1 MNKLFQSASALVAV
15 ACVVL
20 FPGAAT
26 AKFDPI
32 HEWRTIETA
41 HFLVHFHEGEENL
54 ARRAGAIADEVH
66 ERLAKRLKWTP
77 SGKTH
82 LIIADD
88 SDAPQGWASVFPNNR
103 FVISAASPVEE
114 GAAFFGL
121 DDWLRLVITHEYTH
135 VLHIDMV
142 SGFPALLR
150 AAFGR
155 LYFPNMF
162 QPEWLVE
169 GYATY
174 EETKGTSGGR
184 GRAAFTEMLLRSAVL
199 EGRFPTLGQMAT
211 FPDDWPAGLVPYN
224 FGAKFLEF
232 IAAKVG
238 DEKIGEIGRVYGGRT
253 VPFLVQSSGRRALGV
268 DYGSLYAEWRR
279 DLEKKSRAEAEAI
292 VRTGITPTSRL
303 TRRGEYTIHPAISPD
318 GNRIAYASM
327 NGNEYP
333 SLRLM
338 RSDGSEDRLLVERMG
353 GFGASGMSLA
363 WAPDGKRIYYTK
375 LEMRRSFSARMDVYA
390 YDLDARK
397 ESRITRDLRAR
408 DPHVSPDGRRLIFS
422 TAEGEKSRL
431 VVLDLADRR
440 KFPAGPGEARVLVE
454 SEADRQFANPRWSPD
469 GKRIAVTVFRRG
481 KQDVWVLD
489 DAGKKV
495 AEVTDDRAIEGAPAW
510 SPDGRFVYFSSDR
523 TGVFNVF
530 RFEAA
535 SRKIEQVT
543 NVLTGAFS
551 PVLSPDG
558 KWMALAVYSA
568 DGFDIH
574 RMDLTAVHPRPAE
587 PYLEKRP
594 PLAPEP
600 VPAAGEAR
608 PYSPGSTL
616 LPRWWFP
623 WYSED
628 EKGGVLWAVTSGQ
641 DVLDRHYYLIE
652 AGYGLESGRWA
663 YEAYYQNDALYPT
676 ISLYAA
682 DAANEYGDLLVDPS
696 GRKSNYWERQRRQT
710 AGLFVPFYR
719 IPYQHG
725 ISLSYNRL
733 NMTRLSDPGAAA
745 EAPRE
750 GVQAGIKTS
759 WVLDTSN
766 KYRKSISPEDGRRI
780 EVGYEWIDKSLG
792 GDFNIRKATADWH
805 EFIELGSHHVLAVRA
820 FGGTASGDRLL
831 QRAYQLGGDV
841 PGDVTIGTEETTL
854 SLRGYAPD
862 SIRGQKAVLGSLEYR
877 FPLWR
882 IDRGPSTAPFFF
894 RRLHGAV
901 FADTGTAWDT
911 GGLDAGDLKTGVGGE
926 VRFDIYFSYQF
937 PITLRAVL
945 ARGVSKGGET
955 QAYLGLWVGY

>member
-1 MNKLFQSASALVAV
+1 MKKSFQSALAASAFF
-15 ACVVL
+15 L
-20 FPGAAT
+20 FLAGPAN

-41 HFLVHFHEGEENL
+41 HFHVHFHEGEENL
-54 ARRAGAIADEVH
+54 ARRAAAIAEEVH
-66 ERLAKRLKWTP
+66 ERLVQRLKWTP
-77 SGKTH
+77 SDKTH
-82 LIIADD
+82 MVIADD
-88 SDAPQGWASVFPNNR
+88 ADVPQGWAKVLPHNVVVFYPTP
-103 FVISAASPVEE
+103 PVEE
-114 GAAFFGL
+114 GAAFFDV
-121 DDWLRLVITHEYTH
+121 DDWLRLVIVHEYTH
-135 VLHIDMV
+135 VLHIDTV
-142 SGFPALLR
+142 SGFPAFLR
-150 AAFGR
+150 SIFGR
-155 LYFPNMF
+155 LYFPNFF

-184 GRAAFTEMLLRSAVL
+184 GRAAFTEMLVRTAVL

-211 FPDDWPAGLVPYN
+211 FPDEWPSRFIPYN
-224 FGAKFLEF
+224 FGAKFIEF
-232 IAAKVG
+232 IAGKVG

-253 VPFLVQSSGRRALGV
+253 VPFLVQSSGRRALGA

-318 GNRIAYASM
+318 GNWIAYASA

-338 RSDGSEDRLLVERMG
+338 RPDGSGDRLLVERMG

-397 ESRITRDLRAR
+397 ERRITRDLRAR
-408 DPHVSPDGRRLIFS
+408 DPHVSPDGRRLLFATS
-422 TAEGEKSRL
+422 EREKSRL
-431 VVLDLADRR
+431 VVLDLEHVR
-440 KFPAGPGEARVLVE
+440 KFPVGQGEAKVLVE
-454 SEADRQFANPRWSPD
+454 GEVDRQFANPRWSPD
-469 GKRIAVTVFRRG
+469 GKTIAVTVFRKGGR
-481 KQDVWVLD
+481 QDVWILD
-489 DAGKKV
+489 ESGRTL
-495 AEVTDDRAIEGAPAW
+495 AEVTNDRAIDGAPAW

-535 SRKIEQVT
+535 TRKIEQIT
-543 NVLTGAFS
+543 NLLTGAFA
-551 PVLSPDG
+551 PDVSPDG
-558 KWMALAVYSA
+558 KWMALSLYSA

-574 RMDLTAVHPRPAE
+574 KMDLASAHPRPAE
-587 PYLEKRP
+587 PYVEKRP
-594 PLAPEP
+594 ATAPEP
-600 VPAAGEAR
+600 PPAAGEAR
-608 PYSPGSTL
+608 PYSPGPTL

-628 EKGGVLWAVTSGQ
+628 EKGGVAWILTSGQ
-641 DVLDRHYYLIE
+641 DALDRHYYLIE

-696 GRKSNYWERQRRQT
+696 GRKSSYWERQRRQT

-733 NMTRLSDPGAAA
+733 RMTRLSDPGAAV
-745 EAPRE
+745 EVPRE
-750 GVQAGIKTS
+750 GVQAGIRTA

-766 KYRKSISPEDGRRI
+766 KYRRSISPVDGRKI
-780 EVGYEWIDKSLG
+780 EIGYEWIDRSLG
-792 GDFNIRKATADWH
+792 GDFDIRKTTADWH
-805 EFIELGSHHVLAVRA
+805 EFIGLGGHHVLAARL
-820 FGGTASGDRLL
+820 FGGTSSGDRLV
-831 QRAYQLGGDV
+831 QRTYQMGGDV
-841 PGDVTIGTEETTL
+841 PGDITTGSETASL
-854 SLRGYAPD
+854 SLRGYPPD

-901 FADTGTAWDT
+901 FADTGTAWDA
-911 GGLDAGDLKTGVGGE
+911 GGLDAGDLRTGVGGE

-945 ARGVSKGGET
+945 AHGVNTGGET